1 MIHSDEIY
9 YIPTYM
15 VNPKVKEYT
24 YNLIKYLKSQNKEII
39 LVSHHPIP
47 TDFQELVDYCIY
59 DKRNT
64 LLYDNEYKG
73 YLSWDNSTFTVYSQ
87 EFFSYS
93 SIIAC
98 YYFYSA
104 LFLAKFLGK
113 RIVHSIDYDT
123 IIDNLDQY
131 EENYE
136 ILTTTD
142 YSSIRYKNDK
152 NVLFADTYSTDI
164 SKLNLDFFIK
174 SEEELKGLA
183 NVYRRFEEFHECYMF
198 PQEKVYWKTFDDI
211 KKSVNPGLEHIDSP
225 DRICLAVD
233 VDTNHLI
240 LTFILEGCFDKK
252 TFKVIADDKII
263 SKTLCNNWWLLD
275 VTSYKNITIFD
286 SENKLLK
293 YYPISELDIEKQK
306 SISQIFFKKDE
317 SPNI

>member
-64 LLYDNEYKG
+64 LLYDSEYKG
-73 YLSWDNSTFTVYSQ
+73 YLSWTDPVFTVYSQ
-87 EFFSYS
+87 EFFSYNS
-93 SIIAC
+93 TIAC

-113 RIVHSIDYDT
+113 KIVHSIDYDT

-142 YSSIRYKNDK
+142 YSSVRYKNDA

-174 SEEELKGLA
+174 GEEELKELA
-183 NVYRRFEEFHECYMF
+183 NVYRRFEEFHECHMF
-198 PQEKVYWKTFDDI
+198 PQEKIYWKTFDDI

-225 DRICLAVD
+225 DWICLAVD
-233 VDTNHLI
+233 VDTNNLI
-240 LTFILEGCFDKK
+240 LTFILESYTEK
-252 TFKVIADDKII
+252 TFNIILDDQKF
-263 SKTLCNNWWLLD
+263 SKTLCNTWWLLD
-275 VTSYKNITIFD
+275 VTSYKNITILD
-286 SENKLLK
+286 SENKLIRH
-293 YYPISELDIEKQK
+293 YSTTELDIKKQK
-306 SISQIFFKKDE
+306 SISQIYFKKDE
-317 SPNI
+317 SSDI